1 MKNLDVN
8 SKRIVAILVTT
19 SLVLMAKYSNS
30 NSTSDVNNQNKDTV
44 TSEETQESTTT
55 NDISLTYEESEN
67 YKDTE
72 PEVIASEEQVTTK
85 EEVKDEN
92 KQDNTVEVTQPEL
105 TQPEPIVDETNA
117 PDTLEIYEP
126 NNNVSNEDEVISFLE
141 NVSNKADE
149 WTLSDKFSSV
159 KEDVT
164 SGVATFILFMSGD
177 STIGGYTFSSLTE
190 AGKQKVEVLFMK
202 MDNKL
207 ENKFP
212 GYKNKIGEKWNV
224 VKKFTSEKYNIIKNK
239 VKNYIVEKVGEENYE
254 EALNNFSAGFE
265 DMKDSFSN
273 TFDYIGDKAGDL
285 KDKVIDWAKEKE
297 KVKVK

>member
-1 MKNLDVN
+1 MKNLNVN
-8 SKRIVAILVTT
+8 SKKIIAILVTT
-19 SLVLMAKYSNS
+19 SLVLMTGCSNS
-30 NSTSDVNNQNKDTV
+30 NSTSYVNKQNKDTV

-67 YKDTE
+67 YKDVE
-72 PEVIASEEQVTTK
+72 PDVIASEEQVT
-85 EEVKDEN
+85 
-92 KQDNTVEVTQPEL
+92 
-105 TQPEPIVDETNA
+105 QPEPTVDETNA
-117 PDTLEIYEP
+117 PDTLEIYESSD
-126 NNNVSNEDEVISFLE
+126 NVSNEDEVISFLE

-212 GYKNKIGEKWNV
+212 GYKNKIGEKWDV

-254 EALNNFSAGFE
+254 EALNNFSAGFK

-285 KDKVIDWAKEKE
+285 KDKVVDWAKEKE

>member
-1 MKNLDVN
+1 MKNLNVN
-8 SKRIVAILVTT
+8 SKKIIAILVTT
-19 SLVLMAKYSNS
+19 SLVLMTGCSNS
-30 NSTSDVNNQNKDTV
+30 NSTSYVNKQNKDTV

-67 YKDTE
+67 YKDVE
-72 PEVIASEEQVTTK
+72 PDVIASEEQVT
-85 EEVKDEN
+85 
-92 KQDNTVEVTQPEL
+92 
-105 TQPEPIVDETNA
+105 QPEPTVDETNA
-117 PDTLEIYEP
+117 TDTLEIYEP
-126 NNNVSNEDEVISFLE
+126 SDNVSNEDEVISFLE

-212 GYKNKIGEKWNV
+212 GYKNKIGEKWDV

-254 EALNNFSAGFE
+254 EALNNFSAGFK

-285 KDKVIDWAKEKE
+285 KDKVVDWAKEKE

>member
-1 MKNLDVN
+1 MKNLNVN
-8 SKRIVAILVTT
+8 SKKIIAILVTT
-19 SLVLMAKYSNS
+19 SLVLMTGCSNS
-30 NSTSDVNNQNKDTV
+30 NSTSYVNKQNKDTV

-67 YKDTE
+67 YKDVE
-72 PEVIASEEQVTTK
+72 PDVIESEEQVT
-85 EEVKDEN
+85 
-92 KQDNTVEVTQPEL
+92 
-105 TQPEPIVDETNA
+105 QPEPTVDETNA

-126 NNNVSNEDEVISFLE
+126 SDNVSNEDEVISFLE

-212 GYKNKIGEKWNV
+212 GYKNKIGEKWDV

-254 EALNNFSAGFE
+254 EALNNFSAGFK

-285 KDKVIDWAKEKE
+285 KDKVVDWAKEKE

>member
-1 MKNLDVN
+1 MKNLNVN
-8 SKRIVAILVTT
+8 SKKIIAILVTT
-19 SLVLMAKYSNS
+19 SLVLMTGCSNS
-30 NSTSDVNNQNKDTV
+30 NSTSYVNKQNKDTV
-44 TSEETQESTTT
+44 TSEKTQESTTT

-67 YKDTE
+67 YKDVE
-72 PEVIASEEQVTTK
+72 PDVIASEEQVT
-85 EEVKDEN
+85 
-92 KQDNTVEVTQPEL
+92 
-105 TQPEPIVDETNA
+105 QPEPTVDETNA

-126 NNNVSNEDEVISFLE
+126 SDNVSNEDEVISFLE

-212 GYKNKIGEKWNV
+212 GYKNKIGEKRDV

-254 EALNNFSAGFE
+254 EALNNFSAGFK

-285 KDKVIDWAKEKE
+285 KDKVVDWAKEKE

>member
-1 MKNLDVN
+1 MKNLNVN
-8 SKRIVAILVTT
+8 SKKIIAILVTT
-19 SLVLMAKYSNS
+19 SLVLMTGCSNS
-30 NSTSDVNNQNKDTV
+30 NSTSYVNKQNKDTV

-67 YKDTE
+67 YKDVE
-72 PEVIASEEQVTTK
+72 PDVIASEEQVT
-85 EEVKDEN
+85 
-92 KQDNTVEVTQPEL
+92 
-105 TQPEPIVDETNA
+105 QPEPTVDETNA

-126 NNNVSNEDEVISFLE
+126 SDNVSNEDEVISFLE

-212 GYKNKIGEKWNV
+212 GYKNKIGEKWDV

-254 EALNNFSAGFE
+254 EALNNFSAGFK

-273 TFDYIGDKAGDL
+273 TFDYIGDKAEDL
-285 KDKVIDWAKEKE
+285 KDKVVDWAKEKE

>member
-1 MKNLDVN
+1 MKNLNVN
-8 SKRIVAILVTT
+8 SKKVIAILVTT
-19 SLVLMAKYSNS
+19 SLVLMTGCSNS
-30 NSTSDVNNQNKDTV
+30 NSTSYVNKQNKDTV

-55 NDISLTYEESEN
+55 NDISLTHEESEN
-67 YKDTE
+67 YKNVE
-72 PEVIASEEQVTTK
+72 PDVIASEEQVT
-85 EEVKDEN
+85 
-92 KQDNTVEVTQPEL
+92 
-105 TQPEPIVDETNA
+105 QPEPTVDETNA

-126 NNNVSNEDEVISFLE
+126 SDNVSNEDEVISFLE

-212 GYKNKIGEKWNV
+212 GYKNKIGEKWDV

-254 EALNNFSAGFE
+254 EALNNFSAGFK

-285 KDKVIDWAKEKE
+285 KDKVVDWAKEKE

>member
-1 MKNLDVN
+1 MKNLNVN
-8 SKRIVAILVTT
+8 SKKIIAILVTT
-19 SLVLMAKYSNS
+19 SLVLMTGCSNS
-30 NSTSDVNNQNKDTV
+30 NSTSYVNKQNKDTV
-44 TSEETQESTTT
+44 TSEKTQESTTT

-67 YKDTE
+67 YKDAVT
-72 PEVIASEEQVTTK
+72 ASEEQVTTK
-85 EEVKDEN
+85 EEVN
-92 KQDNTVEVTQPEL
+92 HDNNAVEVTQPEP
-105 TQPEPIVDETNA
+105 TVDETNA

-126 NNNVSNEDEVISFLE
+126 SDNVSNEDEVISFLE

-212 GYKNKIGEKWNV
+212 GYKNKIGEKWDV

-254 EALNNFSAGFE
+254 EALNNFSAGFK

-285 KDKVIDWAKEKE
+285 KDKVVDWAKEKE

>member
-1 MKNLDVN
+1 MKNLNVN
-8 SKRIVAILVTT
+8 SKKIVAILVTT
-19 SLVLMAKYSNS
+19 SLVLMTGCSNS
-30 NSTSDVNNQNKDTV
+30 NSKAYVNVQNKDTV

-55 NDISLTYEESEN
+55 NDISLKHEESEN
-67 YKDTE
+67 YTE
-72 PEVIASEEQVTTK
+72 PEVIVSEEQVTTK
-85 EEVKDEN
+85 EEVKNEN
-92 KQDNTVEVTQPEL
+92 KQENTVEV

-273 TFDYIGDKAGDL
+273 TFDYIGDKAGNL
-285 KDKVIDWAKEKE
+285 KDKVVDWAKEKE

>member
-1 MKNLDVN
+1 MKNLNVN
-8 SKRIVAILVTT
+8 SKKIIAILVTT
-19 SLVLMAKYSNS
+19 SLVLMTGCSNS
-30 NSTSDVNNQNKDTV
+30 NSTSYVNKQNKDTV

-55 NDISLTYEESEN
+55 NDISLTHEESEN
-67 YKDTE
+67 YKNVE
-72 PEVIASEEQVTTK
+72 PDVIASEEQVT
-85 EEVKDEN
+85 
-92 KQDNTVEVTQPEL
+92 
-105 TQPEPIVDETNA
+105 QPEPTVDETNA

-126 NNNVSNEDEVISFLE
+126 SDNVSNEDEVISFLE

-212 GYKNKIGEKWNV
+212 GYKNKIGEKWDV

-254 EALNNFSAGFE
+254 EALNNFSAGFK

-285 KDKVIDWAKEKE
+285 KDKVVDWAKEKE

>member
-1 MKNLDVN
+1 MKNLNVN
-8 SKRIVAILVTT
+8 SKKIIAILVTT
-19 SLVLMAKYSNS
+19 SLVLMTGCSNS
-30 NSTSDVNNQNKDTV
+30 NSTSYVNKQNKDTV
-44 TSEETQESTTT
+44 TSEKTQESTTT

-67 YKDTE
+67 YKDVE
-72 PEVIASEEQVTTK
+72 PDVIASEEQVT
-85 EEVKDEN
+85 
-92 KQDNTVEVTQPEL
+92 
-105 TQPEPIVDETNA
+105 QPEPTVDETNA

-126 NNNVSNEDEVISFLE
+126 SDNVSNEDEVISFLE

-212 GYKNKIGEKWNV
+212 GYKNKIGEKWDV

-254 EALNNFSAGFE
+254 EALNNFSAGFK

-285 KDKVIDWAKEKE
+285 KDKVVDWAKEKE

>member
-1 MKNLDVN
+1 MKNLNVN
-8 SKRIVAILVTT
+8 SKKIIAILVTT
-19 SLVLMAKYSNS
+19 SLVLMTGCSNS
-30 NSTSDVNNQNKDTV
+30 NSTSYVNKQNKDTV

-67 YKDTE
+67 YKDVE
-72 PEVIASEEQVTTK
+72 PDVIASEEQVT
-85 EEVKDEN
+85 
-92 KQDNTVEVTQPEL
+92 
-105 TQPEPIVDETNA
+105 QPEPTVDETNA

-212 GYKNKIGEKWNV
+212 GYKNKIGEKWDV

-254 EALNNFSAGFE
+254 EALNNFSAGFK

-273 TFDYIGDKAGDL
+273 TFDYIGDKAEDL
-285 KDKVIDWAKEKE
+285 KDKVVDWAKEKE

>member
-1 MKNLDVN
+1 MKNLNVN
-8 SKRIVAILVTT
+8 SKKIIAILVTT
-19 SLVLMAKYSNS
+19 SLVLMTGCSNS
-30 NSTSDVNNQNKDTV
+30 NSTSYVNKQNKDTV

-67 YKDTE
+67 YKDVE
-72 PEVIASEEQVTTK
+72 PDVIASEEQVT
-85 EEVKDEN
+85 
-92 KQDNTVEVTQPEL
+92 
-105 TQPEPIVDETNA
+105 QPEPTVDETNA

-126 NNNVSNEDEVISFLE
+126 SDNVSNEDEVISFLE

-212 GYKNKIGEKWNV
+212 GYKNKIGEKWDV

-254 EALNNFSAGFE
+254 EALNNFSAGFK

-285 KDKVIDWAKEKE
+285 KDKVVDWAKEKE

>member
-1 MKNLDVN
+1 MKNLNVN
-8 SKRIVAILVTT
+8 SKKIIAILVTT
-19 SLVLMAKYSNS
+19 SLVLMTGCSNS
-30 NSTSDVNNQNKDTV
+30 NSTSYVNKQNKDTV

-55 NDISLTYEESEN
+55 NDISLTHEESEN
-67 YKDTE
+67 YKDVE
-72 PEVIASEEQVTTK
+72 PDVIASEEQVT
-85 EEVKDEN
+85 
-92 KQDNTVEVTQPEL
+92 
-105 TQPEPIVDETNA
+105 QPEPTVDETNA

-126 NNNVSNEDEVISFLE
+126 SDNVSNEDEVISFLE

-212 GYKNKIGEKWNV
+212 GYKNKIGEKWDV

-254 EALNNFSAGFE
+254 EALNNFSAGFK

-285 KDKVIDWAKEKE
+285 KDKVVDWAKEKE

>member
-1 MKNLDVN
+1 MKNLTVN
-8 SKRIVAILVTT
+8 SKKIIAILVTT
-19 SLVLMAKYSNS
+19 SLVLMTGCSNS
-30 NSTSDVNNQNKDTV
+30 NSTSYVNKQNKDTV

-67 YKDTE
+67 YKDAE
-72 PEVIASEEQVTTK
+72 PDVIASEEQVTTK
-85 EEVKDEN
+85 EEVN
-92 KQDNTVEVTQPEL
+92 HDNNAVEVTQPEP
-105 TQPEPIVDETNA
+105 TVDETNA

-126 NNNVSNEDEVISFLE
+126 SDNVSNEDEVISFLE

-212 GYKNKIGEKWNV
+212 GYKNKIGEKW
-224 VKKFTSEKYNIIKNK
+224 
-239 VKNYIVEKVGEENYE
+239 YIVEKVGEENYE
-254 EALNNFSAGFE
+254 EALNNFSAGFK

-285 KDKVIDWAKEKE
+285 KDKVVDWAKEKE

>member
-1 MKNLDVN
+1 MKNLNVN
-8 SKRIVAILVTT
+8 SKKIIAILVTT
-19 SLVLMAKYSNS
+19 SLVLMTGCSNS
-30 NSTSDVNNQNKDTV
+30 NSTSYVNKQNKDTV

-67 YKDTE
+67 YKDVE
-72 PEVIASEEQVTTK
+72 PDVIESEEQVT
-85 EEVKDEN
+85 
-92 KQDNTVEVTQPEL
+92 
-105 TQPEPIVDETNA
+105 QPEPTVDETNA

-126 NNNVSNEDEVISFLE
+126 SDNVSNEDEVISFLE

-212 GYKNKIGEKWNV
+212 GYKNKIGEKWDI

-254 EALNNFSAGFE
+254 EALNNFSAGFK

-285 KDKVIDWAKEKE
+285 KDKVVDWAKEKE

>member
-1 MKNLDVN
+1 MKNLNVN
-8 SKRIVAILVTT
+8 SKKIIAILVTT
-19 SLVLMAKYSNS
+19 SLVLMTGCSNS
-30 NSTSDVNNQNKDTV
+30 NSTSYVNKQNKDTV

-67 YKDTE
+67 YKDAE
-72 PEVIASEEQVTTK
+72 PDVIASEEQVTTK
-85 EEVKDEN
+85 EEVN
-92 KQDNTVEVTQPEL
+92 HDNNAVEVTQPEP
-105 TQPEPIVDETNA
+105 TVDETNA

-126 NNNVSNEDEVISFLE
+126 SDNVSNEDEVISFLE

-212 GYKNKIGEKWNV
+212 GYKNKIGEKWDV

-254 EALNNFSAGFE
+254 EALNNLSAGFK

-285 KDKVIDWAKEKE
+285 KDKVVDWAKEKE

>member
-1 MKNLDVN
+1 MKNLNVN
-8 SKRIVAILVTT
+8 SKKIIAILVTT
-19 SLVLMAKYSNS
+19 SLVLMTGCSNS
-30 NSTSDVNNQNKDTV
+30 NSTSYVNKQNKDTV

-67 YKDTE
+67 YKDVE
-72 PEVIASEEQVTTK
+72 PDVIASEEQVT
-85 EEVKDEN
+85 
-92 KQDNTVEVTQPEL
+92 QA
-105 TQPEPIVDETNA
+105 EPTVDETNA

-126 NNNVSNEDEVISFLE
+126 SDNVSNEDEVISFLE

-212 GYKNKIGEKWNV
+212 GYKNKIGEKWDV

-254 EALNNFSAGFE
+254 EALNNFSAGFK

-285 KDKVIDWAKEKE
+285 KDKVVDWAKEKE

>member
-1 MKNLDVN
+1 MKNLNVN
-8 SKRIVAILVTT
+8 SKKVIAILVTT
-19 SLVLMAKYSNS
+19 SLVLMTGCSNS
-30 NSTSDVNNQNKDTV
+30 NSTSYVNKQNKDTV

-55 NDISLTYEESEN
+55 NDISLTHEESEN
-67 YKDTE
+67 YKNVE
-72 PEVIASEEQVTTK
+72 PDVIASEEQVT
-85 EEVKDEN
+85 
-92 KQDNTVEVTQPEL
+92 
-105 TQPEPIVDETNA
+105 QPEPTVDETNA

-126 NNNVSNEDEVISFLE
+126 SDNVSNEDEVISFLE

-212 GYKNKIGEKWNV
+212 GYKNKIGEKWDV
-224 VKKFTSEKYNIIKNK
+224 VKKFTSEKYNIIKKK

-254 EALNNFSAGFE
+254 EALNNFSAGFK

-285 KDKVIDWAKEKE
+285 KDKVVDWAKEKE

>member
-1 MKNLDVN
+1 MKNLNVN
-8 SKRIVAILVTT
+8 SKKIIAILVTT
-19 SLVLMAKYSNS
+19 SLVLMTGCSNS
-30 NSTSDVNNQNKDTV
+30 NSTSYVNKQNKDTV

-67 YKDTE
+67 YKDVE
-72 PEVIASEEQVTTK
+72 PDVIASEEQVT
-85 EEVKDEN
+85 
-92 KQDNTVEVTQPEL
+92 
-105 TQPEPIVDETNA
+105 QPEPTVDETNA

-126 NNNVSNEDEVISFLE
+126 SDNVSNEDEVISFLE

-212 GYKNKIGEKWNV
+212 GYKNKIGEKWDV

-254 EALNNFSAGFE
+254 EALNNFSAGFK

-285 KDKVIDWAKEKE
+285 KDKVVDWANEKE